1 MSCPFLKETRVKYCD
16 KSTIRKMIRVAGN
29 AAEET
34 CSSPDYG
41 RCAVYKRYPQ
51 ATEERRCPHLRESL
65 VRYCGTSAVSQ
76 FIPYREPPLS
86 RCDSDSHRYCDV
98 YLGATNC
105 RALECAAG
113 DREVAVGGIRVP
125 TWLDYYPN
133 HLWLDKSNGG
143 SCHFGVDAF
152 MTRVLGAVDRITFLI
167 GSGVERPC
175 AVLTVHGADLEVV
188 LPNPILVTA
197 SNVYLRANPAK
208 LTADPYGMGWLFQ
221 GVQLPD
227 QPAVAA
233 GAIHGDAI
241 LPWIERE
248 VGRMSEFLSQCW
260 NARHGAGMM
269 NDGGVFSEGILQL
282 LNREEMLG
290 LFHEFFWSLRV

>member
-1 MSCPFLKETRVKYCD
+1 MYFPTRFC
-16 KSTIRKMIRVAGN
+16 
-29 AAEET
+29 
-34 CSSPDYG
+34 
-41 RCAVYKRYPQ
+41 
-51 ATEERRCPHLRESL
+51 
-65 VRYCGTSAVSQ
+65 
-76 FIPYREPPLS
+76 
-86 RCDSDSHRYCDV
+86 
-98 YLGATNC
+98 
-105 RALECAAG
+105 
-113 DREVAVGGIRVP
+113 
-125 TWLDYYPN
+125 
-133 HLWLDKSNGG
+133 
-143 SCHFGVDAF
+143 
-152 MTRVLGAVDRITFLI
+152 
-167 GSGVERPC
+167 
-175 AVLTVHGADLEVV
+175 
-188 LPNPILVTA
+188 VTA

-260 NARHGAGMM
+260 NARHGGGLM